1 MALPFVPS
9 ENHSPR
15 AVRDTG
21 RPSDL
26 RAAIGL
32 AAMLLGMSL
41 TVEAGNHS
49 LSPVHALLWC
59 GLSALVFVIL
69 LPPRVEGAPGR
80 LTVRG
85 LTCRRT
91 VHTDRLTSVDWSR
104 GVAQRLILCDTA
116 GGRAEVDPRV
126 FVANPPL
133 WHLLEADARTSRA
146 RGTLVRGGAELERL
160 ARCLDRETARAV
172 FRISGLDE
180 GMPDER

>member
-1 MALPFVPS
+1 MELPFVPS

-15 AVRDTG
+15 AVHDMG
-21 RPSDL
+21 WPSDL
-26 RAAIGL
+26 RAAVGF
-32 AAMLLGMSL
+32 AVTLLGMSL

-49 LSPVHALLWC
+49 LSPVHAFLWC

-69 LPPRVEGAPGR
+69 VPPRVEAAPGR

-91 VHTDRLTSVDWSR
+91 VHTDRLASVDWSD
-104 GVAQRLILCDTA
+104 GVAQRLILCDSK
-116 GGRAEVDPRV
+116 GGRAEIDPRV

-133 WHLLEADARTSRA
+133 WYLLEADARTSRA

-160 ARCLDRETARAV
+160 GRCLDRETARAV
-172 FRISGLDE
+172 FRISGMDE
-180 GMPDER
+180 GLPEER